1 MMEHTT
7 DRLFWTLT
15 SVIVGALILTL
26 GINAFPKATQSTL
39 QTFSGITR
47 QADTA
52 TGHASDAASEAIND
66 ANGQS
71 DGLSTNQTS
80 NDGSTNNDTSGNKN
94 SNTSQ
99 QATDPD
105 AQAKASAVEASTLG
119 FKVTA
124 NGDGTGVLNGYTN
137 DMDKRTTL
145 NIPEYVKVN
154 GQITKI
160 TSIADLAFASHGC
173 FTSVNIPNG
182 VTTIGKSAFYNN
194 DLTSVSIPNS
204 VTNIGWYAF
213 NTNQLTTVNIPNK
226 QGLQSAVSNSAFDLY
241 GPYTKITNNPSN

>member
-1 MMEHTT
+1 MEKNT

-15 SVIVGALILTL
+15 SIIVGALLLT
-26 GINAFPKATQSTL
+26 ISVKAFPGVANSIVKPI
-39 QTFSGITR
+39 SGITK
-47 QADTA
+47 QADTS
-52 TGHASDAASEAIND
+52 TKTSDQAYKDAINGV
-66 ANGQS
+66 NGGSSNNSSGSNSGSSQS
-71 DGLSTNQTS
+71 
-80 NDGSTNNDTSGNKN
+80 
-94 SNTSQ
+94 SQ
-99 QATDPD
+99 PTDPD

-241 GPYTKITNNPSN
+241 GPYTQITNNPSNN

>member
-1 MMEHTT
+1 MMEKNT

-15 SVIVGALILTL
+15 SIIVGALLLT
-26 GINAFPKATQSTL
+26 ISVKAFPGVANSIVKPI
-39 QTFSGITR
+39 SGITKQSDTSTKTAD
-47 QADTA
+47 QAYKD
-52 TGHASDAASEAIND
+52 AINGV
-66 ANGQS
+66 NGKSSNNNSGSNSGSSQS
-71 DGLSTNQTS
+71 S
-80 NDGSTNNDTSGNKN
+80 KP
-94 SNTSQ
+94 
-99 QATDPD
+99 TDPD

-241 GPYTKITNNPSN
+241 GPYTQITNNPSSN

>member
-1 MMEHTT
+1 MMEHNT

-15 SVIVGALILTL
+15 SIIVGALLLT
-26 GINAFPKATQSTL
+26 ISVKAFPGVANSIVKPIY
-39 QTFSGITR
+39 GITK
-47 QADTA
+47 QADTS
-52 TGHASDAASEAIND
+52 TKTSDQAYKDAINGV
-66 ANGQS
+66 NGGSSNNSSGSNSGSSQS
-71 DGLSTNQTS
+71 
-80 NDGSTNNDTSGNKN
+80 
-94 SNTSQ
+94 SQ
-99 QATDPD
+99 PTDPD

-241 GPYTKITNNPSN
+241 GPYTTITNNPSNN